1 MAWLLYWSMGIEKL
15 EVLYQICF
23 FIIKKYFKSKITF
36 DLYANPTAPAT
47 ISKMKMIPNR
57 TANVVTMQQFS
68 LIAPQHPKNPT
79 QKTITPTTMR
89 NTGTLA
95 KLLSA

>member
-1 MAWLLYWSMGIEKL
+1 MI
-15 EVLYQICF
+15 
-23 FIIKKYFKSKITF
+23 KYFKYKITL

-57 TANVVTMQQFS
+57 TANVVTIQQFS
-68 LIAPQHPKNPT
+68 LIAPQHPRNPT

-95 KLLSA
+95 KLLSAYEKQSPYLSRMNAPMIINARPLN